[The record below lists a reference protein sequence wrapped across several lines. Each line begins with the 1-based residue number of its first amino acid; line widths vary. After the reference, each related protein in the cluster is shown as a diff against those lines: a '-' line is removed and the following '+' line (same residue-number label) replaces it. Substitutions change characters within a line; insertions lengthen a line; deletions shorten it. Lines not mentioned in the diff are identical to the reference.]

1 MLDFV
6 DFTKPMEFLK
16 TLWDRSREFEVRS
29 HVRSDGQTPP
39 KKGMTRVSF
48 LWSSIHLPSHGALC
62 HAESWQHGLCRAETG
77 VAGQFSVELRGGGNC
92 RNPTVRCLWSM
103 VPKTAAFKSLLRRV
117 FSGWPL
123 MIWWPLLRPANPAM
137 QAFNMQFYLIWASG
151 GQPFGE
157 KWCRHCRPLS
167 DTLLRCLFF
176 LTLLARQN
184 SIPMLFVLQFGTDG
198 DSCFGFW

>member
-1 MLDFV
+1 MSRRPCCFLRLDTLDQIGVSRNTRSLLKWMLDFV

-16 TLWDRSREFEVRS
+16 TLWDRSREFEIN
-29 HVRSDGQTPP
+29 PP
-39 KKGMTRVSF
+39 RKRDDYHCRVSF

-62 HAESWQHGLCRAETG
+62 HAESRQHGLCRAETG
-77 VAGQFSVELRGGGNC
+77 

-103 VPKTAAFKSLLRRV
+103 VPKTAVFSRHYWGGF

-151 GQPFGE
+151 GNHLE
-157 KWCRHCRPLS
+157 KNDADIADHFQTHCC
-167 DTLLRCLFF
+167 DVCFF
-176 LTLLARQN
+176 WH
-184 SIPMLFVLQFGTDG
+184 F
-198 DSCFGFW
+198 